1 MKKNEKK
8 VFLSLVALLLILQFS
23 CCSFNDS
30 ISASA
35 STYESTANANLAATK
50 NNSKNSVNIEDDF
63 EGDNKISLEPCYGDY
78 EIIKP
83 NIALYSADATQDQ
96 YEENN
101 SFLQAKQLP
110 NSNGRMEDYYF
121 SIYATLH
128 ENDLHNALSK
138 NGQYFADTNTGGDEE
153 LLLDNYYVEPK
164 NLIKGQYYWYHFT
177 APDAGN
183 YKFFTISQMDTYG
196 EIFEQIV
203 PARSEA
209 GRLAYNDDSGDVLNF
224 SITYSLRKNQ
234 TIYLR
239 VHGFGWNA
247 TGAFTPMVMFDS
259 PLEEINQIIRPA
271 DLGYKNVY
279 VNEVTTDTIELEN
292 GFSFNTERYRCGY
305 INNQYLALSAK
316 RKDVDSAW
324 VELDFNKNL
333 NSIDFYIGLWSNE
346 EYINS
351 SNAYILFQYSTTDG
365 KWVDGIEFDLNTI
378 SKNKDSLDHFT
389 YTFTSNVT
397 KVRFYVHT
405 NQVNYEKNKGRVVIG
420 DISIAYSK

>member
-1 MKKNEKK
+1 MAH
-8 VFLSLVALLLILQFS
+8 FHFRAPIF
-23 CCSFNDS
+23 
-30 ISASA
+30 
-35 STYESTANANLAATK
+35 TAFCF
-50 NNSKNSVNIEDDF
+50 V
-63 EGDNKISLEPCYGDY
+63 ISL
-78 EIIKP
+78 
-83 NIALYSADATQDQ
+83 
-96 YEENN
+96 
-101 SFLQAKQLP
+101 SFLNLL
-110 NSNGRMEDYYF
+110 
-121 SIYATLH
+121 SIPA
-128 ENDLHNALSK
+128 
-138 NGQYFADTNTGGDEE
+138 
-153 LLLDNYYVEPK
+153 
-164 NLIKGQYYWYHFT
+164 
-177 APDAGN
+177 

-316 RKDVDSAW
+316 RKDLDSAW

>member
-1 MKKNEKK
+1 
-8 VFLSLVALLLILQFS
+8 
-23 CCSFNDS
+23 
-30 ISASA
+30 
-35 STYESTANANLAATK
+35 
-50 NNSKNSVNIEDDF
+50 
-63 EGDNKISLEPCYGDY
+63 
-78 EIIKP
+78 
-83 NIALYSADATQDQ
+83 
-96 YEENN
+96 
-101 SFLQAKQLP
+101 
-110 NSNGRMEDYYF
+110 
-121 SIYATLH
+121 
-128 ENDLHNALSK
+128 
-138 NGQYFADTNTGGDEE
+138 
-153 LLLDNYYVEPK
+153 
-164 NLIKGQYYWYHFT
+164 
-177 APDAGN
+177 
-183 YKFFTISQMDTYG
+183 
-196 EIFEQIV
+196 
-203 PARSEA
+203 
-209 GRLAYNDDSGDVLNF
+209 
-224 SITYSLRKNQ
+224 
-234 TIYLR
+234 
-239 VHGFGWNA
+239 
-247 TGAFTPMVMFDS
+247 MVMFDS